1 MRAGVSWTHRRDV
14 EELAVQCLEQR
25 VLLRLLDVLV
35 LLDGAEH
42 LDLHSRNVELL
53 VDLGG
58 ERDDVVRVRKGALRV
73 AARLGEV
80 LDAVVE
86 RERQPR

>member
-1 MRAGVSWTHRRDV
+1 MRAGVGWTHRRDV

-42 LDLHSRNVELL
+42 LDLHARNVELL

>member
-1 MRAGVSWTHRRDV
+1 
-14 EELAVQCLEQR
+14 
-25 VLLRLLDVLV
+25 VLV

-42 LDLHSRNVELL
+42 LDLHARNVELL